1 MTENGSSGGGWF
13 NYTSGRANPHLT
25 AQQLVAVESLEAEAD
40 ARRGP
45 QVARVVIDVFASGE
59 AVPQVQ
65 FLRDEATV
73 EAAALIVEQAALGL
87 ASWR

>member
-1 MTENGSSGGGWF
+1 MTENGTSGGGWF
-13 NYTSGRANPHLT
+13 SYNPGQPNPHLT
-25 AQQLVAVESLEAEAD
+25 AEQLATVEHFEAEAD

-65 FLRDEATV
+65 FLRDEASV
-73 EAAALIVEQAALGL
+73 EAAALIVEQAAVAL